1 MSYPDPR
8 YLGDK
13 GEISAV
19 LRPANAEPDL
29 TTSSG
34 SYHYLATTVSTGGE
48 FGLYRVNMAPKGGG
62 PSTHFHKTIS
72 ESFFILSGTVR
83 LFDGERWIDATAG
96 DFLYVPVG
104 GLHAFRNDSNESA
117 SMLLLF
123 APGAPRERYFE
134 GLTEVAQ
141 LSDEERMRFFI
152 EHDSYFIAEQHTRGG
167 WTSKD

>member
-1 MSYPDPR
+1 MSYPDAR
-8 YLGDK
+8 YLGDE

-19 LRPANAEPDL
+19 FRLATAEPDL

-34 SYHYLATTVSTGGE
+34 SYYYLATTASTDGE
-48 FGLYRVNMAPKGGG
+48 FGLYRVDMGPKAGG
-62 PSTHFHKTIS
+62 PPTHFHKTIS

-83 LFDGERWIDATAG
+83 LFDGERWIEATAG

-104 GLHAFRNDSNESA
+104 GLHAFGNESDGPA

-134 GLTEVAQ
+134 GLTEVAR
-141 LSDEERMRFFI
+141 LSDEERTRFFI
-152 EHDSYFIAEQHTRGG
+152 EHDNYFVADQHLRSG
-167 WTSKD
+167 WTRKD